1 MRFAAL
7 TRSGHSHDRIVHEL
21 LDQRSRLALGTTN
34 RERARAYFSVDTMV
48 ARYGALY
55 DQLLE
60 ARAADQSS

>member
-21 LDQRSRLALGTTN
+21 LDQRSRRLALGTTN
-34 RERARAYFSVDTMV
+34 RERDTMV

-60 ARAADQSS
+60 ARAR